1 MKKDKLIVLDCDG
14 VMLDYN
20 EIFAYVW
27 EDFFQEKL
35 ENKIID
41 SWHATNRYGVTIPKE
56 KEQEFY
62 KYFDQKAW
70 SLMNELPQAIEATH
84 KMKEAGYKILVV
96 TSINKSAQELRH
108 NRLLE
113 LNFAVDATIATGLKV
128 GIDNPK
134 KIYID
139 ALQPE
144 YFVDD
149 YIDNFHNLESNS
161 HLVLIDNGFH
171 DSPNKNH
178 NIKLHSEHP
187 SLWNFVENHI
197 IIPKINN
204 KIK

>member
-20 EIFAYVW
+20 SIFQYVW

-35 ENKIID
+35 EVKIFD
-41 SWHATNRYGVTIPKE
+41 SWFATNRYGVQIPKE
-56 KEQEFY
+56 REQEFY
-62 KYFDQKAW
+62 KHFDQKAW

-84 KMKEAGYKILVV
+84 KLKEAGYKILVV
-96 TSINKSAQELRH
+96 TSINQSAQELRH
-108 NRLLE
+108 KRLLE
-113 LNFAVDATIATGLKV
+113 LKFAVDATIATGLKV
-128 GIDNPK
+128 GKHNPK
-134 KIYID
+134 KVYID

-149 YIDNFHNLESNS
+149 YIDNFHHLETNSN
-161 HLVLIDNGFH
+161 LVLIEQGFH

-178 NIKLHSEHP
+178 GIQLHSEHP
-187 SLWNFVENHI
+187 SLWNFVETHI
-197 IIPKINN
+197 NIPTISK